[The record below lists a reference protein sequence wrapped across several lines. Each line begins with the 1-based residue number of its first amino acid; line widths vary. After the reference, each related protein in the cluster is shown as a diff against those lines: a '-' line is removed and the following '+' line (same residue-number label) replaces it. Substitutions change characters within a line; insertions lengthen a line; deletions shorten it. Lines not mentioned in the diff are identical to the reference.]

1 MEIAYNGSR
10 KRVQAAAGIPVMIRE
25 IYTTYHLPVMPKEL
39 TLADDH
45 FWYDPLIPELVK
57 MQNENKKNKKV
68 KK

>member
-1 MEIAYNGSR
+1 
-10 KRVQAAAGIPVMIRE
+10 MIRE